1 MTLRRG
7 PSVSEKTGAQ
17 ATLPLV
23 ITEHASTPCVLDGY
37 PALVL
42 VDGRDRVL
50 PFQYTHRGDE
60 MITGA
65 LPKPVPMRTGT
76 SSYFALNKTGC
87 DVRATH
93 FARTLRVRLAGARHA
108 ESIRLQHTRS
118 STTAD
123 QDSSGALPYPRSSG
137 DPAGGRASP
146 NGPASGGASSWY
158 RRQGSFR
165 NTGRG
170 EVATASV
177 RLLVSKS
184 AGRAPRPAARK
195 EAR

>member
-7 PSVSEKTGAQ
+7 PLVSEKTGAQ

-87 DVRATH
+87 DVRATR

-108 ESIRLQHTRS
+108 ESIRLQHYPILDYCGPGFFGRVAVS
-118 STTAD
+118 PFERRP
-123 QDSSGALPYPRSSG
+123 SGWACESQG
-137 DPAGGRASP
+137 TCQ
-146 NGPASGGASSWY
+146 
-158 RRQGSFR
+158 RR
-165 NTGRG
+165 
-170 EVATASV
+170 
-177 RLLVSKS
+177 
-184 AGRAPRPAARK
+184 RK
-195 EAR
+195 